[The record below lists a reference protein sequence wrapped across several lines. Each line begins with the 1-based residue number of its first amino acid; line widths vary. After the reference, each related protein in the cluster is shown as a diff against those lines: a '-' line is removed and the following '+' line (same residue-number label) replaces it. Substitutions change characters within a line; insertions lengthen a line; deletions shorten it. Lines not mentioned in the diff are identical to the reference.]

1 VVARHVGLT
10 PPSQRKAAEAA
21 AAAEAATAEAVAAV
35 ADFEFARRTFQI
47 KVGAAIADL
56 DGLASAANM
65 TRAALLALPSVLALQ
80 AAAKTAGCGVTV
92 RKKLG
97 KEWEAAQAEAAEAGP
112 LNEAVDDSGEAGA
125 QAGRGGGGAADGP
138 VVNLGRWCRGGA
150 DDSGEEEETVDAAEG
165 EGGGAAAVGRADRR
179 PAGAGPQPY
188 FSTGEPYTGFRVR
201 DHAVFSY
208 SKGSFLQS

>member
-1 VVARHVGLT
+1 MVARHVGLT
-10 PPSQRKAAEAA
+10 PPSQRKKAAAA
-21 AAAEAATAEAVAAV
+21 AAAEAAAAEAVAAV

-47 KVGAAIADL
+47 EGGAAIADL
-56 DGLASAANM
+56 DGLASAVNM

-80 AAAKTAGCGVTV
+80 AAAKTAGCGVIM

-97 KEWEAAQAEAAEAGP
+97 KEWEAAQGEAAEAGP
-112 LNEAVDDSGEAGA
+112 RNEAVDDSGEAGA
-125 QAGRGGGGAADGP
+125 PVGRGGGAADGP
-138 VVNLGRWCRGGA
+138 VFNLGRWCRGGA
-150 DDSGEEEETVDAAEG
+150 DDSGEEEQTVDAAEG
-165 EGGGAAAVGRADRR
+165 KGGGAAAVGRADHR

-188 FSTGEPYTGFRVR
+188 VYTGEPYTGFRVR